1 MPLKKVAFFGAQ
13 GKESQMDLDLGGLW
27 SWTVPLWGLFAIV
40 FFLGG
45 ALTSPITLPQLSL
58 PSMTGGG
65 GGSKMSK
72 KQRA

>member
-1 MPLKKVAFFGAQ
+1 
-13 GKESQMDLDLGGLW
+13 MDLDLGGLW

-45 ALTSPITLPQLSL
+45 ILTSPVSL
-58 PSMTGGG
+58 PSLDRVLSPKVVSVPMRGGG
-65 GGSKMSK
+65 AK